1 MDRLLV
7 ASKNPKAISICAL
20 LGGGSMTFGM
30 LYELTLELEEALVRK
45 VDFVTNPPE
54 HMRPAFRKSIE
65 KDEVRLYE
73 VLWQAE
79 ALVCSGVISKSV
91 FCRILPDLES
101 L

>member
-1 MDRLLV
+1 
-7 ASKNPKAISICAL
+7 
-20 LGGGSMTFGM
+20 MTFGM

-79 ALVCSGVISKSV
+79 SLVCSGVISKSV

>member
-20 LGGGSMTFGM
+20 LGGSMTFGM

-45 VDFVTNPPE
+45 VDIVTNPPE

-73 VLWQAE
+73 VL
-79 ALVCSGVISKSV
+79 
-91 FCRILPDLES
+91 
-101 L
+101 

>member
-7 ASKNPKAISICAL
+7 ASKRSKSDIDLRIV
-20 LGGGSMTFGM
+20 GGGSMTFGM

-79 ALVCSGVISKSV
+79 SLVCSGVISKSV